1 MRLRLVILLP
11 VLFACGCAVGP
22 DYERPEIDA
31 PADYLQ
37 TIDEGRSIANL
48 AWWALFQDAELQA
61 LITFAL
67 EQNKDLAIAAARV
80 EEARAQYGFVR
91 ADLYPQVNGQASA
104 SRGDVAPLILPGA
117 GIGETYVL
125 AANLSWEIDLFGK
138 LRRSNQAAR
147 AELLSTEQAKNAVI
161 ITLVADVASAYLLL
175 RDLDARQE
183 IARQRQQAR
192 LDALRIIQARFD
204 QGTVPLL
211 DVNQA
216 EIEEVNAAVVIAS
229 IERQTIQTENLISIL
244 LGRNPSPITRGLG
257 LEDQVFPAD
266 VPAGLPSELL
276 QRRPDILAA
285 EQQLAAQTAR
295 IGVAQALR
303 WPSFTLTG
311 QLGVGSNDLS
321 DLNSSDSKIWN
332 IGGDLLLPIFTAG
345 KNKRRVEVERARTEQ
360 ALRQY
365 ELAILQALREVDDSL
380 AAIRTYRQEA
390 ADRQRQVTAARSA
403 RRLAWAR
410 YTGGVSSYLEVLET
424 DRALFTAELA
434 ASETY
439 RLQLVSIVQLYR
451 ALGGGWDNGGTTLVI
466 TSVPGSAPVSAPA
479 GGTPQDSGA
488 TP

>member
-1 MRLRLVILLP
+1 MRFRLVILLP

-37 TIDEGRSIANL
+37 TIDEGGSIANL
-48 AWWALFQDAELQA
+48 AWWQLFRDDELQT
-61 LITFAL
+61 LITLAL
-67 EQNKDLAIAAARV
+67 EQNKDLATAAARV

-91 ADLYPQVNGQASA
+91 ADLYPQINGQASA
-104 SRGDVAPLILPGA
+104 SRGDIAPLILPGA
-117 GIGETYVL
+117 GVAETYVL
-125 AANLSWEIDLFGK
+125 AAGLSWEIDLFGK

-175 RDLDARQE
+175 RDLDARRE

-192 LDALRIIQARFD
+192 LDALVIIQARFD

-216 EIEEVNAAVVIAS
+216 QIEEVDAAVVVVAL
-229 IERQTIQTENLISIL
+229 ERQIIQTENLLSIL
-244 LGRNPSPITRGLG
+244 LGRNPSPITRGVSLT
-257 LEDQVFPAD
+257 DQVFPAG

-285 EQQLAAQTAR
+285 EQQLAAQTAQ

-303 WPSFTLTG
+303 WPSFSLTG
-311 QLGVGSNDLS
+311 LLGVGSNDLS

-332 IGGDLLLPIFTAG
+332 IGGDLLLPIFTG
-345 KNKRRVEVERARTEQ
+345 GRNKQRVEIERARTEQ

-390 ADRQRQVTAARSA
+390 AHRQRQVTAARSA
-403 RRLAWAR
+403 RKLAWAR

-439 RLQLVSIVQLYR
+439 RQKLVAIVQLYR
-451 ALGGGWDNGGTTLVI
+451 ALGGGWDNGGTTPVT

-479 GGTPQDSGA
+479 GGTSQDSGA

>member
-1 MRLRLVILLP
+1 MQLRLVTLLP

-48 AWWALFQDAELQA
+48 AWWQLFRDDELQT

-91 ADLYPQVNGQASA
+91 ADLYPQVNAGAMA
-104 SRGDVAPLILPGA
+104 SRGDIAPLIFPGA
-117 GIGETYVL
+117 GVAENYIL
-125 AANLSWEIDLFGK
+125 AAQLSWEIDLFGK

-192 LDALRIIQARFD
+192 LDALVIIQARFD

-216 EIEEVNAAVVIAS
+216 QIEEVNAAVVVVAL
-229 IERQTIQTENLISIL
+229 ERQIIQTENLLSIL
-244 LGRNPSPITRGLG
+244 LGRNPSPITRGVSLT
-257 LEDQVFPAD
+257 DQVFPAD

-303 WPSFTLTG
+303 WPSFSLTG
-311 QLGVGSNDLS
+311 LLGVGSNDLS

-332 IGGDLLLPIFTAG
+332 IGGDLLLPIFTG
-345 KNKRRVEVERARTEQ
+345 GRNKQRVEIERARTEQ

-380 AAIRTYRQEA
+380 AAIRK
-390 ADRQRQVTAARSA
+390 
-403 RRLAWAR
+403 
-410 YTGGVSSYLEVLET
+410 
-424 DRALFTAELA
+424 
-434 ASETY
+434 
-439 RLQLVSIVQLYR
+439 
-451 ALGGGWDNGGTTLVI
+451 
-466 TSVPGSAPVSAPA
+466 
-479 GGTPQDSGA
+479 
-488 TP
+488 